1 MTERESSAAR
11 GTRRHQE
18 ALGSEPRAGGRRGLD
33 LEGRALWGYRLYQAA
48 AAGGLALASPYLA
61 RRGRSAPREMRER
74 RGQWG
79 PLPDTARGAVWI
91 HAASMGEARGALTLV
106 EALSA
111 RGVRT
116 VMSVMTP
123 AAREL
128 ESAARAAG
136 CEALRFVPLD
146 VGPYVRRV
154 LEGIEPRALLIC
166 ETEIWPGLLAE
177 ARRSQVPVA
186 FVSAR
191 LTDRGARRQRL
202 WQPLVRELMRGVPVA
217 AQSGADAERWRAIG
231 AGAACVAVTGNLKYH
246 HPAGP
251 LAPAEREAGRRGW
264 NRVFVLGSVRSG
276 EFEAVVSAVARTAE
290 RVSRAPESASRTP
303 ESASRTPESASRT
316 PENASRTPENASRTP
331 ENASRTPEN
340 VIRAPGNVLV
350 VVVPRHPERA
360 GDLWDGLGRLG
371 MPVIERRARK
381 GQLLPAPGAV
391 EQRDST
397 PTLLAVHTIG
407 ELRDLYALAD
417 AAFVGG
423 TLAPIGGHSLYE
435 VAEWGVPVLYGP
447 HVEQVADV
455 AAALEARGGGRRVH
469 SAEALAEA
477 WTAWMTDPAMR
488 REAAAAALEA
498 ARELGGSAERT
509 LGALAAWGFP
519 VGEQRTRQGPD
530 GDAYRETDLET
541 TRKTDQETR

>member
-11 GTRRHQE
+11 GTRRYE
-18 ALGSEPRAGGRRGLD
+18 EPRGSQPRGSQPRGSQPRGREPRGREPLAGGRSGLD
-33 LEGRALWGYRLYQAA
+33 LKGRALWGYRLYQAA

-79 PLPDTARGAVWI
+79 PLPDTARRAVWI

-146 VGPYVRRV
+146 VAPYLRRV
-154 LEGIEPRALLIC
+154 LERIEPRALLIC

-177 ARRSQVPVA
+177 ARRRRVPVA

-202 WQPLVRELMRGVPVA
+202 WQPVVRELMRGVPVA
-217 AQSGADAERWRAIG
+217 AQSAADAGRWRAIG
-231 AGAACVAVTGNLKYH
+231 AQAARVAVTGNLKYH

-251 LAPAEREAGRRGW
+251 LAPAEREASRRGW

-276 EFEAVVSAVARTAE
+276 EFEAVVRAVAQTVE
-290 RVSRAPESASRTP
+290 RVSRTP
-303 ESASRTPESASRT
+303 ESVSRTSESVSRTPESVSRT
-316 PENASRTPENASRTP
+316 PGS
-331 ENASRTPEN
+331 
-340 VIRAPGNVLV
+340 VLV
-350 VVVPRHPERA
+350 VVVPRHPEHA
-360 GDLWDGLGRLG
+360 GDLWDRLGRLG
-371 MPVIERRARK
+371 MPVIERRTRE
-381 GQLLPAPGAV
+381 GRLLPAPGEV
-391 EQRDST
+391 ERRGST
-397 PTLLAVHTIG
+397 ATLLAVHTIG

-455 AAALEARGGGRRVH
+455 AAALEARGGGRRVN

-477 WTAWMTDPAMR
+477 WTDWMADPVRR

-509 LGALAAWGFP
+509 LEALAAWGVP
-519 VGEQRTRQGPD
+519 VGGRSGD
-530 GDAYRETDLET
+530 GRGD
-541 TRKTDQETR
+541 

>member
-1 MTERESSAAR
+1 
-11 GTRRHQE
+11 
-18 ALGSEPRAGGRRGLD
+18 
-33 LEGRALWGYRLYQAA
+33 
-48 AAGGLALASPYLA
+48 
-61 RRGRSAPREMRER
+61 
-74 RGQWG
+74 
-79 PLPDTARGAVWI
+79 
-91 HAASMGEARGALTLV
+91 
-106 EALSA
+106 
-111 RGVRT
+111 
-116 VMSVMTP
+116 MSVMTP

-146 VGPYVRRV
+146 AGPYVRRV

-166 ETEIWPGLLAE
+166 ETEIWPGLLVE

-202 WQPLVRELMRGVPVA
+202 WQPVVRELMRGVPVA
-217 AQSGADAERWRAIG
+217 AQSAADAERWRAIG
-231 AGAACVAVTGNLKYH
+231 AQAACVAVTGNLKYH
-246 HPAGP
+246 RPAGP

-303 ESASRTPESASRT
+303 EKVIPAPES
-316 PENASRTPENASRTP
+316 
-331 ENASRTPEN
+331 
-340 VIRAPGNVLV
+340 VIRASGNVLV

-371 MPVIERRARK
+371 MPVIERRARE
-381 GQLLPAPGAV
+381 GQLLPAPGEG
-391 EQRDST
+391 EQRGST

-488 REAAAAALEA
+488 REAAAAALGA

-530 GDAYRETDLET
+530 GDAYRETDRE
-541 TRKTDQETR
+541 TDQETR